1 MKFANLYWQNT
12 EVRNSKM
19 VPINIGDNLQFMTID
34 YLYSNFLSNN
44 YPLVK
49 LQMKEL
55 KNYQGEALVLP
66 MNWSL
71 FDANYMDGNKISIS
85 EDIVPVF
92 LGATI
97 ESASYKEDYFN
108 DYNILYLKR
117 FEPIGCRD
125 EYTFQTLCKYHIHAY
140 LNGCMTAFLPKR
152 EKNEGQNKI
161 FLVDAP
167 IELQEYI
174 PDSLKERSEVLT
186 QQYYCSKDVEI
197 VQILDAIKKQYL
209 RYANEAA
216 LVITSRLHVTSP
228 CIAMGIPVIFAK
240 NQIDARF
247 GWLDNYIPL
256 YDRYTYDKID
266 WNPQPVEYEKVK
278 KLIISNAINRIT
290 DVYQKYTVA
299 QEVSEIYM
307 SRDEKKYVNFQSTIY
322 ENFEKAYF
330 FLENNFKTTDTFLY
344 SIWGANAAAEKFYK
358 YMCTKYPNAQLKNII
373 DSYKETEFHGRKT
386 IKPETFIREENEFI
400 FVLPVKA
407 SNDAERV
414 FAQKGIERKYY
425 VCCGDQFINF
435 DKEVP
440 ILIYGAGET
449 GLSET

>member
-12 EVRNSKM
+12 EVENSKM
-19 VPINIGDNLQFMTID
+19 VPINIGDNLQFMAIE
-34 YLYSNFLSNN
+34 YLYSKFLPDN

-49 LQMKEL
+49 LQMREL
-55 KNYQGEALVLP
+55 KKYQGETLILP

-71 FDANYMDGNKISIS
+71 FDINYMDGNRISIS

-97 ESASYKEDYFN
+97 ESASHKEVFFN

-125 EYTFQTLCKYHIHAY
+125 EFTFKTLCKYHIQAY
-140 LNGCMTAFLPKR
+140 LNGCMTAVFPR
-152 EKNEGQNKI
+152 RQKNEGQNKI

-174 PDSLKERSEVLT
+174 PDSLKEGAEILT

-197 VQILDAIKKQYL
+197 AQILDAIKKQYFK
-209 RYANEAA
+209 YANEAA
-216 LVITSRLHVTSP
+216 LVITSRLHVASP
-228 CIAMGIPVIFAK
+228 CMAMGIPVIFVK
-240 NQIDARF
+240 NQVDARF

-256 YDRYTYDKID
+256 YDRHTYNKID

-278 KLIISNAINRIT
+278 ELIIRNAIDRIN
-290 DVYQKYTVA
+290 DVYEKYTTA
-299 QEVSEIYM
+299 QEVSQIYAG
-307 SRDEKKYVNFQSTIY
+307 RNEKKYVNFQSTIY
-322 ENFEKAYF
+322 ENFERAYL
-330 FLENNFKTTDTFLY
+330 FLENKFKTSDTFLY
-344 SIWGANAAAEKFYK
+344 SIWGVNEAAEKFYE
-358 YMCTKYPNAQLKNII
+358 YMCSQYPNARLKNII
-373 DSYKETEFHGRKT
+373 DSYKEIEFHGRKA

-407 SNDAERV
+407 SNDAERI
-414 FAQKGIERKYY
+414 FSQKGIDQKYY
-425 VCCGDQFINF
+425 VCCGDQFITF
-435 DKEVP
+435 GREVSK
-440 ILIYGAGET
+440 LIY
-449 GLSET
+449 